1 MEASVA
7 KADLVDKASVVE
19 VVKGAVDPTASAVKA
34 EQVDMEM
41 VVTMEASVD
50 KAELVD

>member
-1 MEASVA
+1 MEANVA
-7 KADLVDKASVVE
+7 KAELVDKASVVE